1 MWLQQAIDN
10 FPQLQGQF
18 RETAAPVM
26 NLQQII
32 ARQEAANPTDPATP
46 PNDDVRCIPKVMQ
59 VIINMCYAVV
69 YRNPYIHTPP
79 TNPPIHFQ
87 NWMLFRNRI
96 KGLKLGRINAYCG
109 Y

>member
-59 VIINMCYAVV
+59 VITKCY
-69 YRNPYIHTPP
+69 
-79 TNPPIHFQ
+79 PPIHPYTSKIESFFWGF
-87 NWMLFRNRI
+87 N
-96 KGLKLGRINAYCG
+96 
-109 Y
+109 

>member
-59 VIINMCYAVV
+59 VITLGWIGVTHQST
-69 YRNPYIHTPP
+69 HTLQKLKAFSGVL
-79 TNPPIHFQ
+79 TKNSFIY
-87 NWMLFRNRI
+87 LFI
-96 KGLKLGRINAYCG
+96 
-109 Y
+109 